1 MSCIPIIHDGYSG
14 AGRYKK
20 CIFPLFPAYFY
31 VYSSVKSWFS
41 GFSCI
46 FTIASHNLAFKI
58 AGFYDI
64 SRIVYLYSM
73 ITLSPAVAAALTS
86 GQPVVA
92 LESTLISHGLPFP
105 KNLELALQIEEE
117 IRLGGCVPATI
128 AVIKGHIHIGLTS
141 DQIEYLATGKDIH
154 KLNAS
159 DVALCVTTGQSGATT
174 VAGTMF
180 CAHMAG
186 IKFFATGGMGGV
198 HRGAAQTFDISQDLT
213 AFKTYPVAV
222 ITAGAKSLLDLP
234 KTLEVLE
241 TYGVPVVG
249 YQTSEFPSFWSR
261 SSGLSLMWS
270 ADTQEAMARMA
281 KAHWGSL
288 HTSGMVIANPIPA
301 EFEIPASQIEAALQ
315 TALADAD
322 TAGLTGKRVTPYLLQ
337 RLRDILP
344 ATAPSNIEL
353 ILHNARTGAAI
364 ALAYSKL

>member
-1 MSCIPIIHDGYSG
+1 
-14 AGRYKK
+14 
-20 CIFPLFPAYFY
+20 
-31 VYSSVKSWFS
+31 
-41 GFSCI
+41 
-46 FTIASHNLAFKI
+46 
-58 AGFYDI
+58 
-64 SRIVYLYSM
+64 M
-73 ITLSPAVAAALTS
+73 ITLSPDVAAALQS

-117 IRLGGCVPATI
+117 IRSGGCVPATI
-128 AVIKGHIHIGLTS
+128 AVIKGHIYIGLAR
-141 DQIEYLATGKDIH
+141 DQIEYLATGKDIL

-159 DVALCVTTGQSGATT
+159 DVALCVSTGQSGATT

-180 CAHMAG
+180 CAQMAG

-198 HRGAAQTFDISQDLT
+198 HRGASQTFDISQDLT

-234 KTLEVLE
+234 KTLEALE

-249 YQTSEFPSFWSR
+249 YQTKEFPSFWSR
-261 SSGLSLMWS
+261 SSSLPLMWQ
-270 ADTQEAMARMA
+270 ADTPEAMARMT
-281 KAHWGSL
+281 KTHWDGGQ
-288 HTSGMVIANPIPA
+288 TSGVVIANPIPS
-301 EFEIPASQIEAALQ
+301 EFEIPASQIEAALK
-315 TALADAD
+315 TALQDAEN
-322 TAGLTGKRVTPYLLQ
+322 ARLKGKQVTPYLLQ